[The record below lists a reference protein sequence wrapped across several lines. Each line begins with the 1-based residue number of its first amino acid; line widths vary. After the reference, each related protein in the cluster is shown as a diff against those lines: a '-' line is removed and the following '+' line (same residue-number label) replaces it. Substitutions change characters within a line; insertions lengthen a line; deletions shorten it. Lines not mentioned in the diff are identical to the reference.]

1 MGYQKL
7 SDQEAARIVNSNK
20 LEDAIA
26 TVNHMVA
33 YSVEM
38 APAHAE
44 KAENVARKFAEFATK
59 EWTGNQSLPK
69 TGKEWVAAA
78 MKDGMKL

>member
-7 SDQEAARIVNSNK
+7 SDQEAARLVNSNK
-20 LEDAIA
+20 LEDAVA

-33 YSVEM
+33 YSVEV
-38 APAHAE
+38 APANAE
-44 KAENVARKFAEFATK
+44 KAHNVARKFSEFATQ
-59 EWTGNQSLPK
+59 EWTSKQSLPK